1 MNTILIIVLLLLC
14 IINLVQIGLMKY
26 IIKEYKGLKTS
37 KELLEKIMSGEMY
50 DANSNPGNNRG
61 SGSGDPQE
69 L

>member
-1 MNTILIIVLLLLC
+1 MNTILIMALLLLC
-14 IINLVQIGLMKY
+14 ILNLVQISLLKY
-26 IIKEYKGLKTS
+26 IVKEYQGLKTS